1 MDFSFTEDQRLLQRG
16 LRDVLA
22 GECGADVVRLAWES
36 GAVPGLWQ
44 VLAEA
49 GLIGASVEEAYGGL
63 GFSSIDWVLL
73 VEEVGRAAVPEPVL
87 ETVAVAAPM
96 LQQLGSEAL
105 KERWLPRVAAGEAKL
120 SAGVA
125 GGLIPYGA
133 EVDAVLLLEPR
144 RVRWLE
150 RGEFTAV
157 PQASVDGARRLARV
171 ECEDDAGCT
180 LASGG
185 GAVQVVDS
193 AHCAGALA
201 ASAELIGLASQLLT
215 ASVDYVKQREQFGR
229 PIGSFQAIK
238 HPLSNALVALEFA
251 RPLVYRAAW
260 SLSSEDTDPVLDE
273 VAVSS
278 AKAMTSDAAQ
288 AVARTALQ
296 CHGAMGYSFECDLH
310 LWLKRVWARSVDWGD
325 ARHHRARVADRVIG
339 PCH

>member
-1 MDFSFTEDQRLLQRG
+1 MDFSFSDDQRLLQKG
-16 LRDVLA
+16 MRDVLT
-22 GECGADVVRLAWES
+22 GECGAGVVRQAWES

-44 VLAEA
+44 VLAES
-49 GLIGASVEEAYGGL
+49 GLTGASVDEAYGGL
-63 GFSSIDWVLL
+63 GFTPVDWVLL
-73 VEEVGRAAVPEPVL
+73 FEEVGRAAVPEPVL
-87 ETVAVAAPM
+87 ETVAVAVPV
-96 LQQLGSEAL
+96 LQEFGSEAQ
-105 KERWLPRVAAGEAKL
+105 KARWLPLVAAGEAKF

-125 GGLIPYGA
+125 GGLVPFGA

-157 PQASVDGARRLARV
+157 QQASVDGSRRLARI
-171 ECEDDAGCT
+171 ECEDEAGCT
-180 LASGG
+180 LLSGG
-185 GAVQVVDS
+185 RAIQVVDT
-193 AHCAGALA
+193 AHCVGALA

-215 ASVDYVKQREQFGR
+215 ASVDYVKEREQFGR

-238 HPLSNALVALEFA
+238 HPLANALVALEFA

-260 SLSSEDTDPVLDE
+260 SLSSAETDPVLAE

-278 AKAMTSDAAQ
+278 AKAMASDAAQ